1 MLVRSL
7 PLILVYY
14 NLNIDMLQI
23 NTDSEPADM
32 NFALIES
39 PWIRAGIQYSVRVG
53 SLNLASGVLLR
64 VFLFVGLVDAHQ

>member
-7 PLILVYY
+7 HLILVYY